1 MEEIKEFIRIN
12 ELLARYGKLLTDKQ
26 QEIMQL
32 YFGLDYS
39 LQEISDNLHISRAA
53 ISDAIKQATAH
64 LEKYEEVL
72 KLNERSQKVAAIV
85 EALQKQDLTKKQLA
99 LIARISEEL

>member
-72 KLNERSQKVAAIV
+72 KLNERSQKVVTII
-85 EALQKQDLTKKQLA
+85 EALQKQDLTKEQLA
-99 LIARISEEL
+99 LIAKISEEL